1 MKKTFEEPLMS
12 VTCIRNA
19 SWIVAWDAGE
29 QAHVYLRDGD
39 VAFEDDRVTHVGGAY
54 QGAVDTEIDGAGM
67 LVMPGLIN
75 AHTHPYG
82 MPFYKSI
89 REELA
94 NPKMYFTALYDG
106 FRLFTPDP
114 EDLVWG
120 ARYAY
125 CEMLLSGATTCVDMS
140 YPYPGWIDTTAASG
154 IRVFVAPFY
163 KSADWYTKTGHDLS
177 YDWSDDGGSAAFE
190 HAVGLMEQVESHACS
205 TLHAMVAPM
214 AVDNCT
220 EELLTNSLNLARERG
235 WPMQLHAGESM
246 MEFLEMTRRT
256 GSTPVQW
263 LAERD
268 LLDPTLTIGHG
279 LFLDHHS
286 WLHWYTNRDI
296 GLLAEYGCT
305 VSHCPTPFS
314 RYGITLENF
323 GRYLAAGVNMAIGTD
338 CHPHNMLEEMR
349 TAVIMARVAG
359 EGMDTVTTRQSFNAA
374 TIGGAKALLR
384 DDLGRLA
391 PGSKADVVMV
401 SVKEPIMR
409 PVYDPLRALIYVAAD
424 RAVRHVFVE
433 GKQVVDEGRVTT
445 MDFAEIAEQVE
456 RIQSRVLDRVPERD
470 YANRTAA
477 EVTPLTLPLR

>member
-1 MKKTFEEPLMS
+1 MI
-12 VTCIRNA
+12 TCIKNA
-19 SWIVAWDAGE
+19 SWIVAWDAPE
-29 QAHVYLRDGD
+29 NAHAYLRNADL
-39 VAFEDDRVTHVGGAY
+39 VFEDDRIIQVGGTYSA
-54 QGAVDTEIDGAGM
+54 AVDTQMDGTGM

-75 AHTHPYG
+75 AHNHPGG

-94 NPKMYFTALYDG
+94 NPKLYFTALYDG
-106 FRLFTPDP
+106 WRLFTPAP

-140 YPYPGWIDTTAASG
+140 FPYPGWLDTIAESG
-154 IRVFVAPFY
+154 IRGYVAPLY
-163 KSADWYTKTGHDLS
+163 QSAAWYTDTGHDLK
-177 YDWSDDGGSAAFE
+177 YDWSNDGGSAAFE
-190 HAVGLMEQVESHACS
+190 HAVGLLEQADTHACG
-205 TLHAMVAPM
+205 TLHPMVSPM

-220 EELLTNSLNLARERG
+220 AALIGDSLELARERG

-256 GSTPVQW
+256 GLTQVQW
-263 LAERD
+263 LAEHE
-268 LLDPTLTIGHG
+268 LLDPTLIIGHG
-279 LFLDHHS
+279 IFLDHHS
-286 WLHWYTNRDI
+286 WLHWYTHKDI
-296 GLLAEYGCT
+296 ELLAEHQCT

-349 TAVIMARVAG
+349 TAAIMARVSG
-359 EGMDTVTTRQSFNAA
+359 ERIDAVTTRQIFDAA

-391 PGSKADVVMV
+391 PGAKADIVVV
-401 SVKEPIMR
+401 SVEEPIMR

-424 RAVRHVFVE
+424 RAVRHVFVN
-433 GKQVVDEGRVTT
+433 GRQVVKGGRVIT
-445 MDFAEIAEQVE
+445 MDFAKVAAEVE
-456 RIQSRVLDRVPERD
+456 RIQGGVLTRVPERD
-470 YANRTAA
+470 RASRTAA
-477 EVTPLTLPLR
+477 EVTPLTLPLHEDTHR

>member
-1 MKKTFEEPLMS
+1 MG

-19 SWIVAWDAGE
+19 SWIIGWDSHGHSHE
-29 QAHVYLRDGD
+29 YLRDGD
-39 VAFEDDRVTHVGGAY
+39 VAFEDDGIIQVGGTYA
-54 QGAVDTEIDGAGM
+54 GEVGVEVDGAGM

-75 AHTHPYG
+75 AHNHPSG

-106 FRLFTPDP
+106 WRLFTPAP
-114 EDLVWG
+114 EDLYWG
-120 ARYAY
+120 AQFAY

-140 YPYPGWIDTTAASG
+140 FPYPDWIDTIAASG
-154 IRVFVAPFY
+154 IRGFVAPLY
-163 KSADWYTKTGHDLS
+163 QSAAWYTKTGHELS
-177 YDWSDDGGSAAFE
+177 YDWAEDDGRAAFE
-190 HAVGLMEQVESHACS
+190 HAIDLMDQAEGHTAG

-214 AVDNCT
+214 AADNCT
-220 EELLTNSLNLARERG
+220 EELLKDSASLAAARG

-256 GSTPVQW
+256 GSTQVQW

-268 LLDPTLTIGHG
+268 LLGPSLTIGHG
-279 LFLDHHS
+279 IFLDHHS

-296 GLLAEYGCT
+296 GLLAEHGCS

-323 GRYLAAGVNMAIGTD
+323 GRYVDAGVNMAIGTD

-349 TAVIMARVAG
+349 TAAIMARVSG
-359 EGMDTVTTRQSFNAA
+359 EGMDVVTTKQIFDAA

-391 PGSKADVVMV
+391 PGCKADLVMV
-401 SVKEPIMR
+401 SVEDPAMR

-424 RAVRHVFVE
+424 RAVRHVFVD
-433 GKQVVDEGRVTT
+433 GKQVVKDGQVTT
-445 MDFAEIAEQVE
+445 MDFAAIAEKVE
-456 RIQSRVLDRVPERD
+456 QIQAKILERVPERD
-470 YANRTAA
+470 YASRTAA
-477 EVTPLTLPLR
+477 EVTPLTLPLRGRNDFNA